1 MSTPANRDHTATD
14 RLSQSAHESVD
25 QVAKT
30 AGRAE
35 KSIRHAASNVE
46 AHVRDAGLRAKKRS
60 DKTLKSL
67 GIFVREN
74 PMTALGCAFAAGT
87 LLAALRRRS

>member
-1 MSTPANRDHTATD
+1 MSTPANSDHTATD

-25 QVAKT
+25 HIAKT

-35 KSIRHAASNVE
+35 KSIRHGSASVE
-46 AHVRDAGLRAKKRS
+46 AHVREAGRNAKKRS
-60 DKTLKSL
+60 DKALKSL
-67 GIFVREN
+67 GVFVREN